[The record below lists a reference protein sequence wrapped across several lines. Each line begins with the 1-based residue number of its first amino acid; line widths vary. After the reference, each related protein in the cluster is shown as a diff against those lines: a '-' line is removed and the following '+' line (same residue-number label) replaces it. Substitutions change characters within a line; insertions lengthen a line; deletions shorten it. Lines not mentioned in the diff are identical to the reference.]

1 MTNANAYPA
10 SQSIHT
16 IGILGGG
23 QLGMM
28 LAAAALPLGYRCVFL
43 EDTPNCPARLYGK
56 VYSTQQLDEFVASA
70 DVFTLEFENTPV
82 KTVEWLQQ
90 LSDPATN
97 QEKDNN
103 DNKKQ
108 GMYPPPQALEVA
120 QDRLKEKSLFNKLN
134 IKTVPFMAVTSKQE
148 IAQACEQLGVPLVLK
163 TSRGGYDGKGQFI
176 IKDIADIDKAWADLG
191 GAVTGEGE
199 LTPTPAPLIAEGFID
214 FSRELSIIAVRS
226 QDGNIRCYDLVEN
239 HHHQGVLAKTQAP
252 AVGASHLLVQAKNA
266 ITDIMNHLDYVG
278 VMTLELFV
286 SKDENGK
293 DTLLANEIA
302 PRVHNSGH
310 WSIEGA
316 VTSQFE
322 NHIRAVVGLPLGDTD
337 NVHPAIM
344 VNILGQYPKV
354 SEVLAIDGSHYHTY
368 HKSEREGRKIGHI
381 TLMPSDV
388 ANLDNALSQL
398 VKVLPNK
405 VGLEK

>member
-43 EDTPNCPARLYGK
+43 EDMPNCPAHLYGK
-56 VYSTQQLDEFVASA
+56 VYSTQQLDEFIAAA

-90 LSDPATN
+90 LSSDSNTSN
-97 QEKDNN
+97 S
-103 DNKKQ
+103 KQ
-108 GMYPPPQALEVA
+108 GMYPPPQALRIA
-120 QDRLKEKSLFNKLN
+120 QDRLQEKSLFNALG
-134 IKTVPFMAVTSKQE
+134 IKTVPFMSVSSKQE
-148 IAQACEQLGVPLVLK
+148 IKQACEQLGLPLVLK
-163 TSRGGYDGKGQFI
+163 TSRGGYDGKGQFVL
-176 IKDIADIDKAWADLG
+176 KDIADIDTAWDELG
-191 GAVTGEGE
+191 DAVTGNGE
-199 LTPTPAPLIAEGFID
+199 LTPTPAPLIAEGFIN
-214 FSRELSIIAVRS
+214 FNREVSIIAARS
-226 QDGNIRCYDLVEN
+226 QDGHVRCYDLVEN
-239 HHHQGVLAKTQAP
+239 HHYQGVLAKTQAP
-252 AVGASHLLVQAKNA
+252 AVGASYLLAQAQSA
-266 ITDIMNHLDYVG
+266 ISTIMDHLDYVG

-286 SKDENGK
+286 SKDADGK

-337 NVHPAIM
+337 NIKPSVMI
-344 VNILGQYPKV
+344 NILGQYPKV
-354 SEVLAIDGSHYHTY
+354 NDVLNIDGSHYHTY
-368 HKSEREGRKIGHI
+368 HKTEREGRKIGHI

-388 ANLDNALSQL
+388 ANLEQALSQL
-398 VKVLPNK
+398 INVLPNK
-405 VGLEK
+405 VGLDE

>member
-1 MTNANAYPA
+1 MTHANAYPA

-43 EDTPNCPARLYGK
+43 EDTPNCPARLYGQ
-56 VYSTQQLDEFVASA
+56 VYSTQQLDEFVAAA

-82 KTVEWLQQ
+82 KTVEWLKQ
-90 LSDPATN
+90 LSDAG
-97 QEKDNN
+97 E
-103 DNKKQ
+103 KQ
-108 GMYPPPQALEVA
+108 GMYPPPQALKVA
-120 QDRLKEKSLFNKLN
+120 QDRLQEKSLFNKLA
-134 IKTVPFMAVTSKQE
+134 IKTVPFMAVSSSADIE
-148 IAQACEQLGVPLVLK
+148 QACEQLGLPLVLK
-163 TSRGGYDGKGQFI
+163 TSRGGYDGKGQFVLT
-176 IKDIADIDKAWADLG
+176 DIADINKAWAELG
-191 GAVTGEGE
+191 DAVTGNGE
-199 LTPTPAPLIAEGFID
+199 LTPTPAPLIAEGFIH
-214 FSRELSIIAVRS
+214 FNREVSIIAARS
-226 QDGNIRCYDLVEN
+226 QDGNVRCYELVEN
-239 HHHQGVLAKTQAP
+239 HHHQGILAKSQAP
-252 AVGASHLLVQAKNA
+252 AVGASHLFIQAKDA
-266 ITDIMNHLDYVG
+266 ISAIMNHLDYVG

-322 NHIRAVVGLPLGDTD
+322 NHIRAVVDLPLGDTD
-337 NVHPAIM
+337 NIKPSVM

-368 HKSEREGRKIGHI
+368 HKEERDERKIGHI

-388 ANLDNALSQL
+388 ANLDSALAEL

-405 VGLEK
+405 VGLDK